1 MYLLKTTI
9 GGKIMARRT
18 KIMIICHNIDK
29 QRDEYLEWCSVL
41 EEHLGKKAKG
51 FLEERRIETPFVII
65 DFVYLEPLYRGGYKI
80 ILDMNKDLITE
91 EQNEDLLRLAI
102 GEK

>member
-1 MYLLKTTI
+1 MT
-9 GGKIMARRT
+9 RRT
-18 KIMIICHNIDK
+18 KIMIICNDIGK
-29 QRDEYLEWCSVL
+29 QRDKYLEWYVVL

-65 DFVYLEPLYRGGYKI
+65 DFVNLEPLYKSGYKI
-80 ILDMNKDLITE
+80 VLNLNKDLVSE

-102 GEK
+102 GEKVL